1 MTGGAGGGGGGGA
14 VVVVGGTVVVAGGSV
29 AVVGG
34 IVVVGGRVVG
44 AEAKLVV
51 DSLIPTEAFSFAG
64 SSDPPEPRALITT
77 SSAQAIEIP
86 TFHPASLRLVHS
98 RTSPTGK
105 QRNRPGPMAHQ
116 VWYHGTGAL
125 TCVTADGSAGAF
137 VAQAGAALPRVALGL
152 GDNKGGGA
160 AFGCAVHP
168 VAAVCCAES
177 DGAIHTGAETGG
189 PVGGPNGFPECA
201 PVAALSDS
209 APLGFVSVCGKAGS

>member
-77 SSAQAIEIP
+77 SSAHAIEIP
-86 TFHPASLRLVHS
+86 TFHPDSLRLVHS
-98 RTSPTGK
+98 KTSPTGK

-137 VAQAGAALPRVALGL
+137 VAQA
-152 GDNKGGGA
+152 GA